1 MTESDKVLLVQAA
14 LDGDLDAAAAGSRAA
29 HRADCPVYQAAATE
43 LMLARALIGEGLY
56 QHVPELP
63 PADEQIVNML
73 VAPVDDRG
81 DRPAIWSPDRSQ
93 RLTENELSDFSRLWH
108 DGCGEAIIEAQDV
121 DRNHSTEV

>member
-1 MTESDKVLLVQAA
+1 MQAELA
-14 LDGDLDAAAAGSRAA
+14 GDLDAAVAGSRAA

-56 QHVPELP
+56 QHVPEFP

-93 RLTENELSDFSRLWH
+93 CCSVGSNVNAALQYLKWYDQIF
-108 DGCGEAIIEAQDV
+108 
-121 DRNHSTEV
+121 